1 MPFDRQASTAAE
13 RFAEG
18 RAEDRLI
25 VDRLGPGGGP
35 LDPLDEELS
44 GEIVVLVK
52 VTKDGGAAGSA
63 VDSCTFTYTVKD
75 LAGNQL
81 ATEQTP
87 ARPRMPLVA
96 YLAGGEDGRTAYAMA
111 ARDGTT
117 LVLLYVLGEIPDAG
131 DC

>member
-1 MPFDRQASTAAE
+1 MLYDGSMRVGEERAAE
-13 RFAEG
+13 S
-18 RAEDRLI
+18 RADDLP
-25 VDRLGPGGGP
+25 VAVPLGPAGS
-35 LDPLDEELS
+35 DPIADELER
-44 GEIVVLVK
+44 GVELVK

-87 ARPRMPLVA
+87 ARPRLPLIA
-96 YLAGGEDGRTAYAMA
+96 YLAGGEDGRTAYALA
-111 ARDGTT
+111 ARDGST